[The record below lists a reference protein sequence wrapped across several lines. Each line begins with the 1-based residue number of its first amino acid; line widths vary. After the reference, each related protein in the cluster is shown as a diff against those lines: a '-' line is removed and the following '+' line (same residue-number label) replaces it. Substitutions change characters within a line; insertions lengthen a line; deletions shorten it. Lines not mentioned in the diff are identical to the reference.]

1 MQLRHALKIDPN
13 HKFTNE
19 EVEALKQDRIKQE
32 TLTNRLKG
40 KKNNSFS
47 TTVFDKN
54 NQVIYSEPFNP
65 EYKYVPEEST
75 SNREYDETNSF
86 NILNRYSTDTIRRLL
101 NDVAQIP
108 NKQSTINYAKSGLK
122 ILKYQHPAGKLMNN
136 DTRQWMQNKNG
147 EYA

>member
-19 EVEALKQDRIKQE
+19 EIEALKQDRIKQE

-101 NDVAQIP
+101 NDVAQVSD
-108 NKQSTINYAKSGLK
+108 KSTVIYARDGVKS
-122 ILKYQHPAGKLMNN
+122 P
-136 DTRQWMQNKNG
+136 
-147 EYA
+147 ES

>member
-65 EYKYVPEEST
+65 EYKYVTEEST
-75 SNREYDETNSF
+75 SNREYDETDSF

-101 NDVAQIP
+101 NDVAQVSD
-108 NKQSTINYAKSGLK
+108 KSTVIYARDGIKAPES
-122 ILKYQHPAGKLMNN
+122 
-136 DTRQWMQNKNG
+136 
-147 EYA
+147 